1 MATNRRQSS
10 RGRGARSARRGSK
23 GPEGFILSIQ
33 DGRHR
38 GEEHHFE
45 TEATVGRT
53 DENSIVLIDDS
64 ISRNH
69 CRVWGKRGVFLV
81 EDTGS
86 SNGTRL
92 NGKILT
98 EPEVLKDGDYITP
111 GVVNIM
117 FQNLDIDS
125 AGDVTVVVNLTEK
138 QKEKLDIETPDVSVR
153 EQFEKVWAT
162 PKGKVGVIAV
172 CLLLLLVFYFAVS
185 KLVGSGPKKRRVI
198 PDQSNVITE
207 YRENNWE
214 SFLSYNFG
222 HCGYCVPS
230 HNTSAKI
237 SFNIPI
243 ANTRAVLTYAAG
255 MIEKDKEVEILLNGK
270 RIQYAEWAPP
280 TRPKYNYMIDLYT
293 AAKKNPKIE
302 LKTGENILEFRNLYN
317 TPEKLKAGTSPEYWI
332 VFYVRIKT
340 TALPKANIPEAEKNY
355 SNAKQAFDN
364 RELNPSNYKN
374 SLEKFFRVID
384 LLELAKLDD
393 PSMARFNAMYKDSVR
408 TINILNRELD
418 SFFRNCRAT
427 IIEASRFTDEKQKK
441 AAIHKLREEL
451 KRFPD
456 TDLRKKKLD
465 LDIKDTLL

>member
-1 MATNRRQSS
+1 MATTRRQSS
-10 RGRGARSARRGSK
+10 RNRGARGARGRGK

-38 GEEHHFE
+38 GEEYHFE
-45 TEATVGRT
+45 TEATIGRT

-92 NGKILT
+92 NGKVLT

-117 FQNLDIDS
+117 FQNLDIDA
-125 AGDVTVVVNLTEK
+125 AGEVTSVINLTEK
-138 QKEKLDIETPDVSVR
+138 QKENLDFETPDVSIR

-162 PKGKVGVIAV
+162 PKGKVAVVAV
-172 CLLLLLVFYFAVS
+172 CGIVLLLFYMAMS
-185 KLVGSGPKKRRVI
+185 KIIGSGPSKRRVI
-198 PDQSNVITE
+198 PDQSNAIVE

-214 SFLSYNFG
+214 SFLSNSFG
-222 HCGYCVPS
+222 HCGACVPS
-230 HNTSAKI
+230 HNSAVKI

-280 TRPKYNYMIDLYT
+280 TRPKYNYMIDVYT

-302 LKTGENILEFRNLYN
+302 LKVGENILEFRNLYN
-317 TPEKLKAGTSPEYWI
+317 SSDRLKKGNPVEWWI

-340 TALPKANIPEAEKNY
+340 TALPKSNIPEAEKNY
-355 SNAKQAFDN
+355 SNAKQAFEN
-364 RELNPSNYKN
+364 RELNPNNYRN
-374 SLEKFFRVID
+374 AMDKFFRVID
-384 LLELAKLDD
+384 LLELAKLED
-393 PSMARFNAMYKDSVR
+393 PAMARFNAMYKDSVR

-418 SFFRNCRAT
+418 SYFRNCRAT

-451 KRFPD
+451 KRFPEG
-456 TDLRKKKLD
+456 DLRKKKLD